1 MKTKYISLLVLVA
14 MLLFSGCNF
23 VNQLQSPQTAA
34 TEQTSDI
41 PSSVENSSTNY
52 RIADNF
58 VIKAEKY
65 AMNDEYFIY
74 YQEDNEALT
83 KIANLGFYEQ
93 PLMISGTTIYYIL
106 SNGKHPVVTAI
117 DFYGNV
123 IASIELDQFSF
134 SRGWLLYS
142 DESYIYGAGG
152 DSVNENAD
160 FFFKVD
166 LKMNDY
172 VVLPAVPV
180 EFRTANL
187 DELAEDLREAVGN
200 HAEDIYVHRATARLD
215 ANGMFYRLG
224 LQITAK
230 QENKIVYG
238 NLLFD
243 WYYQDKDYKNK
254 ANPWFNRLDEVIEVA
269 SDPLPLKTFLEY
281 VQTIGLSGVVPS
293 TLSNAIYDYKLY
305 WNGGMSG
312 ISYPQKDDILIRY
325 VKFEDNA
332 FHPTVPLTQLPELHF
347 VVENWDYSK
356 TIAATDSYASDF
368 IATEILYIFFP

>member
-1 MKTKYISLLVLVA
+1 MKVKHFISFLIVL
-14 MLLFSGCNF
+14 MLFSGCSFNEQNVSENKTPEQNASTSKRTAENF
-23 VNQLQSPQTAA
+23 IIH
-34 TEQTSDI
+34 TERGPMSD
-41 PSSVENSSTNY
+41 ENY
-52 RIADNF
+52 IC
-58 VIKAEKY
+58 
-65 AMNDEYFIY
+65 
-74 YQEDNEALT
+74 YQESDGTLT
-83 KIANLGFYEQ
+83 KIIKTSSYEQ
-93 PLMISGTTIYYIL
+93 PLMIVGETIYYVQTGAL
-106 SNGKHPVVTAI
+106 CPAVNAI
-117 DFYGNV
+117 DFYGNAV
-123 IASIELDQFSF
+123 ASIELDKLSF
-134 SRGWLLYS
+134 FKGWLLYS
-142 DESYIYGAGG
+142 DESYIYGVGG
-152 DSVNENAD
+152 NTVYENANT
-160 FFFKVD
+160 FFKVD
-166 LKMNDY
+166 LELRDY
-172 VVLPAVPV
+172 SVLSALPA
-180 EFRTANL
+180 EFRTTNL
-187 DELAEDLREAVGN
+187 DKLAADLREAVGN
-200 HAEDIYVHRATARLD
+200 HTEDIYVHRATARLD
-215 ANGMFYRLG
+215 ANGMFYELG

-243 WYYQDKDYKNK
+243 WYYQDKDYKNQ
-254 ANPWFNRLDEVIEVA
+254 ANPWFNRLDEGFEA
-269 SDPLPLKTFLEY
+269 TSDPLPLETFLEY